1 MKLGIVL
8 TARCNAS
15 CAHCSKSFG
24 PYRTE
29 HLSRESI
36 FRLMDEASE
45 IDDGEPLAFELTGG
59 EPFLDFDG
67 LVEVVSHGAQLHAT
81 VTSVTNAFWAHDDE
95 VVKSKL
101 TVLRDSGLTAL
112 AVSVSRFHQ
121 KYVPL
126 HRARRALVNAAALGI
141 RTTLKGA
148 VIHSDLKPGGAL
160 SSWQGT
166 LDAERITIFP
176 ILPYLREAEAL
187 PDEEYYRDLGLPF
200 QRCPGDAVCVDFDG
214 IARSCCTLGAGD
226 PFLVI
231 GDAHCTPLREIHATL
246 RRAGKQRILRESGP
260 IEFARGA
267 IAAGLGHR
275 LRKGYAG
282 PCDLCLHIQ
291 ADPKLRQVAEQM
303 SAAADPT
310 RGTLESGNPQSLH
323 I

>member
-36 FRLMDEASE
+36 CRLMDEAAQ

-59 EPFLDFDG
+59 EPFLDFDR
-67 LVEVVSHGAQLHAT
+67 LVEVVSHGAQLRAT
-81 VTSVTNAFWAHDDE
+81 VTCVTNAFWAHDDE
-95 VVKSKL
+95 TARSKL
-101 TVLRDSGLTAL
+101 TLLRDAGLTAL

-126 HRARRALVNAAALGI
+126 HRAKRALVNAAALGI

-148 VIHSDLKPGGAL
+148 VTHRDLESGGAL
-160 SSWQGT
+160 STWEDT

-176 ILPYLREAEAL
+176 ILPYLREAEVL
-187 PDEEYYRDLGLPF
+187 PDEEYYRDRGLPF

-214 IARSCCTLGAGD
+214 IARSCCTLGSGD

-231 GDAHCTPLREIHATL
+231 GDAHRTPLREIRSTL
-246 RRAGKQRILRESGP
+246 QRAGKQRILRESGP

-291 ADPKLRQVAEQM
+291 ADPELRQVAEQM
-303 SAAADPT
+303 SAAADGMP
-310 RGTLESGNPQSLH
+310 GPLNSASPQ
-323 I
+323 